1 MVVDNTTPN
10 NPHVE
15 VLLVELLKAQRSS
28 FMYPHGH
35 PTRKKVLM
43 NTYDAFRSFLN
54 QENEFSLTVGRKSLK
69 YNDLPIGGDA
79 EITNKLFKELTLK
92 NISELTFKHD
102 LTADEMEVF
111 IDLLNMNS
119 NDFRN
124 EGGAQ
129 TLFVDNNLKNITVK
143 EADYDTLIKSKEEG
157 EDDLLEEG
165 EEQPPPPPEEEE
177 REEEAV
183 EEDQDIL
190 EEEKRELDREIEL
203 YLSSLAQERDPKQ
216 YRKILLNLVKLSEKL
231 TAEAKTDELLT
242 ILLGITKEILPK
254 KKRPRELQVLSIKA
268 IKRSVSTDVTNVA
281 IDMYCDKDTDDKNE
295 YSALIKIIGDDAI
308 EPALQKLIES
318 NNAFERRNLIQIL
331 VGFGEHA
338 RGLVESHL
346 ADDRWY
352 VVRNMVSILGH
363 IGNDRSLGPLMRIIN
378 HDDVRIQREV
388 IHALTKIGGKQVII
402 FLLKLLED
410 ADAQQA
416 IIIINALGVLGDTM
430 ATAPL
435 VDIARKRD
443 ILYRN
448 YEIRKEAIGNL
459 GRLKSP
465 EAIEALG
472 KILLKA
478 EFLGGLRNEDLRISA
493 VKALGRIG
501 GEDAVAYLASATKLR
516 DRTIRRAAESCLVSL
531 GYNHEHIAE

>member
-43 NTYDAFRSFLN
+43 NTFQVFRTFLDE
-54 QENEFSLTVGRKSLK
+54 ENEFCLTVGKKTLK

-79 EITNKLFKELTLK
+79 EIHSKLFKELTLK

-102 LTADEMEVF
+102 LTAGEMEIFV
-111 IDLLNMNS
+111 DLLNMNS
-119 NDFRN
+119 RDFRH

-129 TLFVDNNLKNITVK
+129 SLFVTNNLKNITVT
-143 EADYDTLIKSKEEG
+143 EAAYDSLVKSKQEG
-157 EDDLLEEG
+157 EDEL
-165 EEQPPPPPEEEE
+165 PEEEE
-177 REEEAV
+177 EQSPSPPEEVVQEEEERDV
-183 EEDQDIL
+183 L
-190 EEEKRELDREIEL
+190 EEERKELEKEIEL
-203 YLSSLAQERDPKQ
+203 YLTSLAQEKDPKQ

-231 TAEAKTDELLT
+231 AAEAKTNELLT
-242 ILLGITKEILPK
+242 VLLGITKEVLPK
-254 KKRPRELQVLSIKA
+254 KKRPRELQILSVKA
-268 IKRSVSTDVTNVA
+268 IKRSVNTDVTTAV
-281 IDMYCDKDTDDKNE
+281 IDKYCDKDKDNKNE

-308 EPALQKLIES
+308 GPSLDKLIES
-318 NNAFERRNLIQIL
+318 NNAFERRNVMQIL
-331 VGFGEHA
+331 VGFGEQA

-346 ADDRWY
+346 ADDRWF

-363 IGNDRSLGPLMRIIN
+363 IGSERSLGPLMRIIN
-378 HDDVRIQREV
+378 HDDIRIQREV
-388 IHALTKIGGKQVII
+388 IHALTKIGGKQVTI

-416 IIIINALGVLGDTM
+416 IIIINALGVLGDTI
-430 ATAPL
+430 ATAPM
-435 VDIARKRD
+435 VAIAKKRD

-448 YEIRKEAIGNL
+448 YELRKEAISNL

-465 EAIEALG
+465 EAIDALG
-472 KILLKA
+472 KILLKS

-501 GEDAVAYLASATKLR
+501 GEEAVAYLISATKMR
-516 DRTIRRAAESCLVSL
+516 DRIIRRAAESCLVSL
-531 GYNHEHIAE
+531 GYNHEHITE

>member
-15 VLLVELLKAQRSS
+15 VLLVELSKAQRSS

-54 QENEFSLTVGRKSLK
+54 EESEFSITVGKKNLK
-69 YNDLPIGGDA
+69 YNDIPIGGDA
-79 EITNKLFKELTLK
+79 EINNKLFNELTLK

-102 LTADEMEVF
+102 LTADEMEIFV
-111 IDLLNMNS
+111 DLLNMNS
-119 NDFRN
+119 TDFRN
-124 EGGAQ
+124 EGGAH
-129 TLFVDNNLKNITVK
+129 TLFVNKNLKNIIVK

-157 EDDLLEEG
+157 EDELPEEG
-165 EEQPPPPPEEEE
+165 EEPPPPPPEEQEQ
-177 REEEAV
+177 
-183 EEDQDIL
+183 EDVHDIQ
-190 EEEKRELDREIEL
+190 EEEKEELNREIDL
-203 YLSSLAQERDPKQ
+203 YLTSLAQEKDPKQ

-231 TAEAKTDELLT
+231 AAEAKTDELLT
-242 ILLGITKEILPK
+242 VLIGITKEVLPN

-268 IKRSVSTDVTNVA
+268 IKRSVNTDVTDAVV
-281 IDMYCDKDTDDKNE
+281 DMYCSRDETNKNE
-295 YSALIKIIGDDAI
+295 YSALIKIIGNDAI
-308 EPALQKLIES
+308 GPALEKLIGS

-338 RGLVESHL
+338 RGLVEGHL

-363 IGNDRSLGPLMRIIN
+363 IGNERSLGPLMRIIN

-410 ADAQQA
+410 AEAQQA

-448 YEIRKEAIGNL
+448 YELRKEAINNL

-465 EAIEALG
+465 EAINALG
-472 KILLKA
+472 KILLKG

-501 GEDAVAYLASATKLR
+501 GEDAVAYLISATKVR
-516 DRTIRRAAESCLVSL
+516 DRTIRRAAESCLASL
-531 GYNHEHIAE
+531 GYNYEHITE